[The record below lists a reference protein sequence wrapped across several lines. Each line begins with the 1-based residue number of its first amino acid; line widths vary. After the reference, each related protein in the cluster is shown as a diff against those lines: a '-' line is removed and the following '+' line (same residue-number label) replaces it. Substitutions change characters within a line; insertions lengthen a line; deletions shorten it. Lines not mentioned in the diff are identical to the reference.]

1 MRESLRDLL
10 KHPLRH
16 GRRWL
21 ERHPALA
28 RTMTR
33 TGCLSLQRYALAR
46 GVAVGIFVGL
56 TPTVGV
62 QTLLM
67 LGGCLLVRGNFP
79 AAFVASWVSNPVTI
93 APLYFAF
100 RVLGET
106 LFRPLFSPFLDGS
119 DLVEQAAL
127 ETLYIGLGSLPVAI
141 AGAGAGYLL
150 FLGAWL
156 VWARR
161 RHARRRRPRTESPR
175 PRAGAALARN
185 GDRAGPFPISRSRS
199 VAADWVSGARDRYHR
214 GSRATI
220 REGIMWN
227 DLIRRWLD
235 LAFWWLPGQS
245 GRERERHAERPDE
258 GRESPQQAS
267 RPTPA
272 PERPAAEPAPKPQAG
287 PAPQAGAKAEPKPEP
302 EPTPATATP
311 APETPAAGQAQGGS
325 GPDDL
330 TRIKG
335 IGAAMQQR
343 LNAHGI
349 RSFADLAAADADWLL
364 QQLKEDKAVIS
375 RARVEEWIRAASAR
389 GGG

>member
-16 GRRWL
+16 GRQWL

-28 RTMTR
+28 RIMTR

-56 TPTVGV
+56 TPTVGI

-67 LGGCLLVRGNFP
+67 LGGCLLLRGNFP
-79 AAFVASWVSNPVTI
+79 AAFLASWVSNPVTI

-100 RVLGET
+100 GVLGET
-106 LFRPLFSPFLDGS
+106 LFHPLFSPFLDGS
-119 DLVEQAAL
+119 NLVERAAL

-150 FLGAWL
+150 FLGAWMA
-156 VWARR
+156 WARR
-161 RHARRRRPRTESPR
+161 RYARRRGPGTRSPR
-175 PRAGAALARN
+175 PEAGAARARN
-185 GDRAGPFPISRSRS
+185 EDRTYPFPVSRSRS
-199 VAADWVSGARDRYHR
+199 VVTDWVSGARDRYHR

-235 LAFWWLPGQS
+235 LAFWWLPGQGGS
-245 GRERERHAERPDE
+245 ERERPAERPAE
-258 GRESPQQAS
+258 RRESPQQAS
-267 RPTPA
+267 RPTPT
-272 PERPAAEPAPKPQAG
+272 PERPAADPAPRPQAE
-287 PAPQAGAKAEPKPEP
+287 PAPQAGGQPEPKPEP
-302 EPTPATATP
+302 EPTPAP
-311 APETPAAGQAQGGS
+311 ARPAAAPAQGSS

-330 TRIKG
+330 TSIKG

-375 RARVEEWIRAASAR
+375 RARVEEWIRAAAERS
-389 GGG
+389 GG